1 MSSLPLKLLAAAL
14 VAAFAFTSPADA
26 AKRKHKKATDAYAKV
41 ERKNQGS
48 SLFPT
53 GPIYFNEVYLGD
65 DPDPNI
71 RFQLWRDLSGR
82 LGGED

>member
-1 MSSLPLKLLAAAL
+1 MSSLPLKLLAVAM

-26 AKRKHKKATDAYAKV
+26 AKRKHKKAADAYAKV
-41 ERKNQGS
+41 EGKNQGTN
-48 SLFPT
+48 LFRA
-53 GPIYFNEVYLGD
+53 GPLYFGEVYLGD